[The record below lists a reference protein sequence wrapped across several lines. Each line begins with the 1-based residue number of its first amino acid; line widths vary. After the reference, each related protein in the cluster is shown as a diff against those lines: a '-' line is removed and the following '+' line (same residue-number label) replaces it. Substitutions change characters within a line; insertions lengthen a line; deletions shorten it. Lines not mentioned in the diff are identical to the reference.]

1 MEHEQSSSVGMTW
14 VKAVPQRPRRYSDS
28 EGRNIF
34 RPPAIQA
41 RYLSNLTI
49 QMTTSMQQNPSTAPG
64 ERELRLERIRR
75 LVADLEQELANAP
88 TDTPQIAG
96 LRQEIDA
103 LKHVL
108 ATPGDSEPV
117 ARERLHTLR
126 ATLEEVGAKVEGE
139 VLRDSPYI
147 AEIGRI
153 LGMV

>member
-1 MEHEQSSSVGMTW
+1 
-14 VKAVPQRPRRYSDS
+14 
-28 EGRNIF
+28 
-34 RPPAIQA
+34 
-41 RYLSNLTI
+41 
-49 QMTTSMQQNPSTAPG
+49 MQQNPSTAPG

-75 LVADLEQELANAP
+75 LVADLEQELADAP
-88 TDTPQIAG
+88 SDTPHITG

-126 ATLEEVGAKVEGE
+126 TTLEEVGAKVEGE